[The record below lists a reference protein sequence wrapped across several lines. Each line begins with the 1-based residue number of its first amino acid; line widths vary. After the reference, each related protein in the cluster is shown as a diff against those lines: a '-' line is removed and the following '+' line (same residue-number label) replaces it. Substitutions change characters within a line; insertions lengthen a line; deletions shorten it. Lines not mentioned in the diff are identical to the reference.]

1 MSVMKFQHCS
11 EATGDEIK
19 SELPLNKNSLIKH
32 SNPYRHQR
40 ANCDKKS
47 TLSYGPH
54 EVFCKRPGFI
64 QIRLLLYSTPLD
76 VFKILAHSENA
87 ERNELQKI

>member
-1 MSVMKFQHCS
+1 M
-11 EATGDEIK
+11 
-19 SELPLNKNSLIKH
+19 NRNSLIKH
-32 SNPYRHQR
+32 NNPYRHTST
-40 ANCDKKS
+40 NCDKKS

-54 EVFCKRPGFI
+54 EVFHKRPGFI

-87 ERNELQKI
+87 ERNELQEIQAMGITEQWESIIKPFPEL